1 MIVGVDIGGTF
12 TDLVA
17 VDGSTGAQVYHKLP
31 STPDDP
37 ARAVIEGLEQMGID
51 LESVERLIHG
61 TTLATNTILQRNGA
75 VTGLVTTAGHRDVLQ
90 IRRGNKPESQVFNPL
105 WEEPTPIVPRFLRV
119 DVTERTDYQGKEI
132 TPLDEGELR
141 LALDHLDG
149 LGVEAVAVCFL
160 FSYLSKDHEIRA
172 REIIESEYAHLA
184 VSVSH
189 EILPQWREY
198 ERTATTVADAYVKP
212 RMGAY
217 IEHLETRLR
226 SLGYDR
232 DLLIMRSN
240 GGIMSGA
247 RARQRPV
254 ETFLSGPAAGVVAGR
269 YTGRHTGNSEL
280 IVVDMGG
287 TSADVSLITR
297 GEPSATTQSSIDDV
311 TPLNIAM
318 LDIRTIGAGGG
329 SVAWIDPG
337 GVLKVGPVS
346 AGADP
351 GPACY
356 AKGGQL
362 PTVTDANVVLG
373 RIGTDTLLGGRVRI
387 DPDLALDAIE
397 RHIARPLA
405 IDPVQA
411 AAGIVRVTV
420 ANMAAAIRAVTAE
433 RGVDPRQYSILA
445 GGGGGPLHCPLLAH
459 EFGMDRVIVPA
470 YPGLMSA
477 SGLVLSDLR
486 VEVVRSSPMRLE
498 RDGTERLTAICSSM
512 LQEAIA
518 ELRQEGFEGE
528 PATALTL
535 VMRYLGQN
543 WEIDVPI
550 GAGEMTVESLS
561 REFDETHQKL
571 YGFDLPTQQ
580 HELLAIRTAAVGPTQ
595 RADDLVPRR
604 SDQGQRTA
612 GEDPQPAEIRRMWND
627 LAGKFEHCPV
637 FARDALGSG
646 DEVHGPATIEG
657 ADSAVWLPAGARSSV
672 DPDGN
677 IIVNLV

>member
-1 MIVGVDIGGTF
+1 M
-12 TDLVA
+12 
-17 VDGSTGAQVYHKLP
+17 
-31 STPDDP
+31 
-37 ARAVIEGLEQMGID
+37 
-51 LESVERLIHG
+51 
-61 TTLATNTILQRNGA
+61 
-75 VTGLVTTAGHRDVLQ
+75 
-90 IRRGNKPESQVFNPL
+90 
-105 WEEPTPIVPRFLRV
+105 EEPAPIVPRHLRV
-119 DVTERTDYQGKEI
+119 DVRERTDYQGNQIE
-132 TPLDEGELR
+132 PLDEGELR
-141 LALDHLDG
+141 LGLDHLVS

-160 FSYLSKDHEIRA
+160 FSYLSKDHEVRA
-172 REIIESEYAHLA
+172 REIIESEYPQLA

-217 IEHLETRLR
+217 IGHLESTLR
-226 SLGYDR
+226 TLGYDHG
-232 DLLIMRSN
+232 LLIMRSN

-269 YTGRHTGNSEL
+269 YTGRHTGNGNL

-297 GEPSATTQSSIDDV
+297 GEPSVTTQSFIDDV

-329 SVAWIDPG
+329 SVAWIDTG
-337 GVLKVGPVS
+337 GVLKVGPAS

-356 AKGGQL
+356 DRGGQL

-387 DPDLALDAIE
+387 DPALAREAIE
-397 RHIARPLA
+397 RHIARPLG
-405 IDPVQA
+405 IDPVHA

-420 ANMAAAIRAVTAE
+420 ANMAGAIRAVTAE
-433 RGVDPRQYSILA
+433 RGVDPRHYSMLA
-445 GGGGGPLHCPLLAH
+445 GGGGGPLHCPLLAR

-486 VEVVRSSPMRLE
+486 VEVTRSSPMRLE
-498 RDGTERLTAICSSM
+498 RDGTAALAATCSSM
-512 LQEAIA
+512 LEEAIA
-518 ELRQEGFEGE
+518 ELREEGFAGI
-528 PATALTL
+528 PSTSLTL

-543 WEIDVPI
+543 WEIDVPVV
-550 GAGEMTVESLS
+550 ADELTVESLS
-561 REFDETHQKL
+561 REFDQTHQKL
-571 YGFDLPTQQ
+571 YGFDLPSHQ
-580 HELLAIRTAAVGPTQ
+580 HEILAIRTAAVGPTTG
-595 RADDLVPRR
+595 ADDLVPRR
-604 SDQGQRTA
+604 PGQNPRVRA
-612 GEDPQPAEIRRMWND
+612 LMRGRPQPKPGKCGMTRWPNSKTARCSPAMPSNLATRSWARRRSK
-627 LAGKFEHCPV
+627 GPIPRFGFP
-637 FARDALGSG
+637 AR
-646 DEVHGPATIEG
+646 EVPWIPMAI
-657 ADSAVWLPAGARSSV
+657 SS
-672 DPDGN
+672 
-677 IIVNLV
+677 